1 LLWLSSWLSFFFK
14 NVACYNPYRY
24 QASFVPSLSADAY
37 SSMGDIDWAKRSYPR
52 IFDSPA
58 LRFASMADAEW
69 GWKKRAVNSNFDDED
84 MDQDQDLAPL
94 ALKRGYKSYK
104 YRQPYMI
111 ARPSHDIYNPYQAYA
126 KYGAISR
133 PQTRKLGPRQYNYA
147 SMADMDWGWKKRS
160 QLPALLEIDEDD
172 LSEPEKRNLASLA
185 RFNALPHKRSDEDDG
200 AFVENDSEEIDLE
213 KRYLGSLNK
222 ATRSNLA
229 SMARNGSLRSGKKL
243 SQ

>member
-1 LLWLSSWLSFFFK
+1 MKIALAIFLAFVFFK

-37 SSMGDIDWAKRSYPR
+37 SSMGDIDWAKRS
-52 IFDSPA
+52 
-58 LRFASMADAEW
+58 
-69 GWKKRAVNSNFDDED
+69 FDDED

-200 AFVENDSEEIDLE
+200 AFAENDSEEIDLE

-229 SMARNGSLRSGKKL
+229 SMVRNGSLRSGKKL